1 MEKTYK
7 SKFSH
12 LVSLIKEEKFFFR
25 KIALLSVITGILSL
39 AVPLGIQLLLTFITA
54 QEIRLTT
61 LFILAI
67 MVIMVFVNG
76 WLQIVIMKEA
86 EQAEKRLFAQFA
98 FTYLFRIL
106 NQDPRSNARN
116 FAKYFIEIG
125 SIQKGFS
132 KLLIELMLTL
142 LQLVFAL
149 ILISLYHFVFL
160 AFSLLLVVSL
170 FFLFRYNFH
179 KAMSSS
185 YEESS
190 WKYDLVDWLN
200 LNELFRSTFN
210 RDNQK
215 LSFEKASHIS
225 ENYLNAKDQHFAVL
239 IKKQYAFLAF
249 KVIAVALMLISGTY
263 LAVEQR
269 ISIGQFLATE
279 IVIVLV
285 ISNLDKLLLS
295 LASLFDVLTS
305 IQKMHSFES
314 NALVQTQN
322 EIPKIE
328 LDKIEEIQ
336 LKTNE
341 QNFTFTPG
349 NFYDLDNT
357 TKDIH
362 CLLSFL
368 DQSIHTDQIQ
378 INRTELN
385 VIDLPSLRQKM
396 AWIDNNTV
404 ILNESIYLNLKWT
417 SAAETAEIV
426 RAQEQFGFHD
436 FLNVQGLTLSDKT
449 HHRKPCWTNETK
461 TLLQL
466 VRAKIQNPEVLIIQN
481 DYINRSSDLQS
492 EIKQAFPSSI
502 IFFAHP
508 KSANH

>member
-12 LVSLIKEEKFFFR
+12 LISLITEEKHFFR

-54 QEIRLTT
+54 QEIRLST

-67 MVIMVFVNG
+67 MVLMVLANG

-106 NQDPRSNARN
+106 NQDPKSNARN
-116 FAKYFIEIG
+116 FAKYFIEIA

-142 LQLVFAL
+142 LQLIFAL

-170 FFLFRYNFH
+170 FFLFRYNFN

-225 ENYLNAKDQHFAVL
+225 ENYLRAKDQHFSVL

-314 NALVQTQN
+314 NALIDSKN
-322 EIPKIE
+322 EIPKIQVTN
-328 LDKIEEIQ
+328 IENIK
-336 LKTNE
+336 LKTE
-341 QNFTFTPG
+341 QQTFEFTRG
-349 NFYDLDNT
+349 NFYDIDNT
-357 TKDIH
+357 TADIS
-362 CLLSFL
+362 CLLSCL
-368 DQSIHTDQIQ
+368 DHPLASDQIQ
-378 INRTELN
+378 INNTEIN
-385 VIDLPSLRQKM
+385 VIDLPSLRQNM

-404 ILNESIYLNLKWT
+404 ILSESIYLNLKWT
-417 SAAETAEIV
+417 SEASTESIV
-426 RAQEQFGFHD
+426 KAQDLFGFHH
-436 FLNVQGLTLSDKT
+436 FLDEQGLTLSDKT
-449 HHRKPCWTNETK
+449 HHRKSCWTLETK
-461 TLLQL
+461 TRLQL
-466 VRAKIQNPEVLIIQN
+466 VRAKIQDPQVLIIQN
-481 DYINRSSDLQS
+481 EFVNRSSELQS
-492 EIKQAFPSSI
+492 EIKHAFPSSI

-508 KSANH
+508 KRAEH